1 MDEIIDSP
9 TLQDTIDFI
18 REREIIRTH
27 LAADVSAGVLTA
39 EEANEIMDG
48 MTILEYLD
56 TPKSAKQIAKACV
69 LTWRQWRKESRGLIL
84 LSPNNGMAQPVTAQ
98 ERAM

>member
-1 MDEIIDSP
+1 VSD

-39 EEANEIMDG
+39 KEAAE
-48 MTILEYLD
+48 ILEGE
-56 TPKSAKQIAKACV
+56 K
-69 LTWRQWRKESRGLIL
+69 
-84 LSPNNGMAQPVTAQ
+84 
-98 ERAM
+98 